1 MSAPNSGLDR
11 TALVIARTELSPS
24 VFLLRLRQLEG
35 SLVWQPGQYV
45 QVASPKAPE
54 VSDFYSIASAP
65 ELEAPGE
72 FELVMSRSANVEIV
86 EQLAPGRTL
95 LVSAPQGAFVW
106 QPGPGATLLI
116 GIGTGVAPL
125 RAMLQAALTDSNE
138 RVALLLGTRTETD
151 VLFRTEFESLARRD
165 PRFLFE
171 PTLSRPGPDWPGAR
185 GRVQDHLPRWV
196 ETLRGPRVFVCGK
209 RSMVDG
215 SIAILV
221 ALGLPR
227 ERIFGE
233 SHGE

>member
-1 MSAPNSGLDR
+1 MSAPNSGLNQ

-24 VFLLRLRQLEG
+24 VLLLRLRQLDQP
-35 SLVWQPGQYV
+35 LVWQPGQYI
-45 QVASPKAPE
+45 QVASPSAPE

-65 ELEAPGE
+65 DLDAPGE
-72 FELVMSRSANVEIV
+72 FELAMSRSASAEII

-95 LVSAPQGAFVW
+95 LVSAPKGVFVW
-106 QPGPGATLLI
+106 QPGPGATLLV

-125 RAMLQAALTDSNE
+125 RAMLQAALSNSNE
-138 RVALLLGTRTETD
+138 RVALLLGARSETD
-151 VLFRTEFESLARRD
+151 VLFRTELESLARRD

-171 PTLSRPGPDWPGAR
+171 PTLSRPGADWRGAQ

-215 SIAILV
+215 SIAILL

-233 SHGE
+233 SHGD

>member
-24 VFLLRLRQLEG
+24 VILLRLRQLEG
-35 SLVWQPGQYV
+35 SLAWQPGQYI
-45 QVASPKAPE
+45 QVASPSSRE

-65 ELEAPGE
+65 EPGAPGE
-72 FELVMSRSANVEIV
+72 FELVMSRSASVEIV

-125 RAMLQAALTDSNE
+125 RAMLQAALTDSQE
-138 RVALLLGTRTETD
+138 RVALLLGSRTETD

-171 PTLSRPGPDWPGAR
+171 TTLS
-185 GRVQDHLPRWV
+185 
-196 ETLRGPRVFVCGK
+196 
-209 RSMVDG
+209 
-215 SIAILV
+215 
-221 ALGLPR
+221 
-227 ERIFGE
+227 
-233 SHGE
+233 